1 MKLKIIRQ
9 AEIDFEDYCRIFYKK
24 PSTKLKLEEMS
35 EAKYEFIKFIS
46 YLLKIGAL
54 E

>member
-9 AEIDFEDYCRIFYKK
+9 ANIDFEDYCKIFYNK
-24 PSTKLKLEEMS
+24 PSSRLKLEELQ
-35 EAKYEFIKFIS
+35 EAQYEFTKFIS
-46 YLLKIGAL
+46 YLMKIGAF